1 MQQPACLQ
9 IASTAAY
16 SVKTT
21 CVREASLEKEKKEEE
36 EKVFSVS
43 MFPQNKLSL
52 AWQHYTIT
60 LLFVNDTS
68 KFIDFFFLGQQHL
81 PFESKYCNEGLMRA
95 NIQIMGSEFL

>member
-36 EKVFSVS
+36 EESVFSKHVS
-43 MFPQNKLSL
+43 
-52 AWQHYTIT
+52 
-60 LLFVNDTS
+60 S
-68 KFIDFFFLGQQHL
+68 KQ
-81 PFESKYCNEGLMRA
+81 A
-95 NIQIMGSEFL
+95 EFGMAALYYNPVICE

>member
-36 EKVFSVS
+36 ESVFSKHVS
-43 MFPQNKLSL
+43 
-52 AWQHYTIT
+52 
-60 LLFVNDTS
+60 S
-68 KFIDFFFLGQQHL
+68 KQVEFGMAALYYNPVICEWHIKVYRFFFWGQQHL